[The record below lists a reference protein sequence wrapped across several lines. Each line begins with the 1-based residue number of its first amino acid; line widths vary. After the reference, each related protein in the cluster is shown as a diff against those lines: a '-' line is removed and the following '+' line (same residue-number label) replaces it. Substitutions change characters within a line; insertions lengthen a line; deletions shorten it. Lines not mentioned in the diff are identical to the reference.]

1 MESLR
6 RDYSSHRQY
15 RAGSAS
21 SAEPP
26 GYWLATAGEEPFSP
40 AATLPA
46 LTDVVVIGGGLM
58 GVATT
63 YWLSRLGLGVLLV
76 ESRRLAWGA
85 TGRNAGIFLP
95 GLHPL
100 EGADLVL
107 AVLREERID
116 AGYERT
122 GHLALA
128 SSPAAWDQIRAEIAR
143 RPPSAPPLHAL
154 DRPACEDLLGMRIA
168 TEFRGGRWCPDGHV
182 IHPARLV
189 HGLAVAALCHGAVVA
204 TQAHV
209 TDVSSTSSNAWRVDT
224 RRGPVRTR
232 HVVFACNHALTR
244 FHPALQRVMK
254 AVHGQVLATAP
265 LPVRFRPG
273 MAVDFGTV
281 YWRQTG
287 DGTIVLGGRS
297 SDGQADGGRGW
308 VDVAVRRRLEDFLPR
323 AFPDSPPVAVTR
335 RWTGIMDCTADGR
348 PIVGAVPHLDGQWV
362 IGGFGGHGLPGGI
375 GAGRALAQEVAGGPR
390 SPLLDPFAPDRLGL
404 DNSDTREQP

>member
-1 MESLR
+1 VTSR
-6 RDYSSHRQY
+6 Y

-26 GYWLATAGEEPFSP
+26 DYWLAAVGEEPFPP
-40 AATLPA
+40 AATLPG

-63 YWLSRLGLGVLLV
+63 YWLSRLGLDVLLV

-100 EGADLVL
+100 EDASLVR

-116 AGYERT
+116 AGHERT

-128 SSPAAWDQIRAEIAR
+128 SSPAAWDEIRAEIAR
-143 RPPSAPPLHAL
+143 RPASAPALHAL
-154 DRPACEDLLGMRIA
+154 DRPACEALLGMRIA
-168 TEFRGGRWCPDGHV
+168 AEFPGGRWCPDGQV

-189 HGLAVAALCHGAVVA
+189 HGLAVAALRHGAVIA
-204 TQAHV
+204 TQAHASE
-209 TDVSSTSSNAWRVDT
+209 VSSFPSSNAWKVHT
-224 RRGPVRTR
+224 RRGAVRTR
-232 HVVFACNHALTR
+232 HVVFACNHAMTR
-244 FHPALQRVMK
+244 FHPALRRVVK
-254 AVHGQVLATAP
+254 PVRGQVIATAP

-273 MAVDFGTV
+273 MAVDVGTV

-297 SDGQADGGRGW
+297 GDGRAGGGRGW

-323 AFPDSPPVAVTR
+323 AFPDCPPVAVTR
-335 RWTGIMDCTADGR
+335 RWTGIMDRTADGR
-348 PIVGAVPHLDGQWV
+348 PIIGAVPGRHGQWV

-375 GAGRALAQEVAGGPR
+375 GAGRALAEEVAGGPR
-390 SPLLDPFAPDRLGL
+390 SPLLDPFAPDRLDL
-404 DNSDTREQP
+404 DESHPREQP